1 MTVGILVDYLK
12 TQSEKGMSHVY
23 LSQDARDAV
32 RSAIQ
37 SNKTKAIRSTGEI
50 KERETS
56 LKTQL
61 STEPSLPAQTSQ
73 PNSNP
78 PPPNSREV
86 ILPESISI
94 SLPEGPKKDQLT
106 ALRNVAETWAPAH
119 SLGTLRDRLVFSA
132 GSPDADLMIIGDAPG
147 FDDEMT
153 RTPFTG
159 VAGQKLD
166 KILKAMT
173 LDRESIYLSNI
184 CKYRPKSARQTT
196 DNRKPSSHEIA
207 ACLPLIKKEIE
218 IVTPKCILVLG
229 ATATE
234 ALFGES
240 SSDIASLRGTWQEYM
255 NIVTLPSFHPNY
267 LLRNESDVS
276 AKRKLWEDMLL
287 VMERLNVP
295 ISDKQRGYFTR

>member
-1 MTVGILVDYLK
+1 MTVGTLVDYLK
-12 TQSEKGMSHVY
+12 TQSEKGVSHVY

-37 SNKTKAIRSTGEI
+37 SNKTKAIRPTGEV
-50 KERETS
+50 KERATS

-61 STEPSLPAQTSQ
+61 STEPSLPTQTSQ

-106 ALRNVAETWAPAH
+106 ALRDVAKTWAPAH

-132 GSPDADLMIIGDAPG
+132 G
-147 FDDEMT
+147 
-153 RTPFTG
+153 R
-159 VAGQKLD
+159 QKLD

-218 IVTPKCILVLG
+218 IVKPKCILVLG